1 MGVAGLALA
10 FSLSSI
16 LNFMILWMWL
26 YFEIGDLD
34 QKKII
39 NSVIKFSVAGL
50 ASGFVI
56 QIGKS
61 LVWPFIDMTK
71 FLGVFTQGA
80 VAGLF
85 GLGIYFLLCYVMKS
99 EEMIELID
107 VIKRKLPFSRKTKKI
122 DEIPDQSEVRG
133 L

>member
-85 GLGIYFLLCYVMKS
+85 GLGIYFLLCYIMKS

-107 VIKRKLPFSRKTKKI
+107 VVKKKLPFSKKTKKI